1 MPWNDSGKLNGFLA
15 HTQVNEEVE
24 HDVIKL
30 LLIKLLILPDNLKL
44 LLIDWIMSVKTKRIT
59 FIYNG
64 TEYDATAYSD
74 KHPGGRPFIE
84 NMNA

>member
-1 MPWNDSGKLNGFLA
+1 
-15 HTQVNEEVE
+15 
-24 HDVIKL
+24 
-30 LLIKLLILPDNLKL
+30 
-44 LLIDWIMSVKTKRIT
+44 MSVETKRIT